1 MTFIAKLKSK
11 LMAEYAID
19 SEKEI
24 IANAQAYQSEVISR
38 MQDYVDQ
45 MVDRR
50 VRMEVT
56 AFAHLVGEG
65 FANGGTIEEF
75 QGFKN
80 DLIANYPDMS
90 TFDYWAFWR
99 KMNESKK
106 EEDLMMRIGRL
117 EHVSEYSQK
126 LYRKKPIIVEAFQ
139 IDERTENAI
148 RIWSQGNV
156 YASPVL
162 ERTEESPSGVYW
174 QINTLEGV
182 MTAVPGDYI
191 IKGVK
196 GEFYPCKSDIFE
208 MTYDEVTEH
217 D

>member
-1 MTFIAKLKSK
+1 MT
-11 LMAEYAID
+11 E
-19 SEKEI
+19 
-24 IANAQAYQSEVISR
+24 
-38 MQDYVDQ
+38 
-45 MVDRR
+45 
-50 VRMEVT
+50 
-56 AFAHLVGEG
+56 
-65 FANGGTIEEF
+65 
-75 QGFKN
+75 
-80 DLIANYPDMS
+80 
-90 TFDYWAFWR
+90 
-99 KMNESKK
+99 
-106 EEDLMMRIGRL
+106 
-117 EHVSEYSQK
+117 
-126 LYRKKPIIVEAFQ
+126 KPIVVEAFQ
-139 IDERTENAI
+139 INVRTENAI

-208 MTYDEVTEH
+208 MTYDEVTGN